1 MIYINGRFLDKPISG
16 VPLYGRE
23 ILKHL
28 DIVENRNKI
37 VVLIPKKLRANFK
50 INYLKVIEIGCF
62 KGNLWEQFSLSR
74 FMRKHK
80 KDQLLNLCNLS
91 PIFIKSYITIHDIG
105 LIYNKGYK
113 SLHFTLWYK
122 FIFRITIKRAKKI
135 FTVSEFCRDDIA
147 RYYKVDKSK
156 IVVTYNGCE
165 HILDVPFDDSLV
177 KKYELKKEY
186 YLFVGSNLPHK
197 NLPLLIDCAKRYPDK
212 SFVVVTDK
220 DPIEIPNNMIVI
232 KSASFPQLKS
242 LYSNAYCFMFPSSFE
257 GFGIPPLEA
266 ALSGCKRIIL
276 SNLSVFKELYGDIAN
291 YFDITKTIAL
301 PIDYK
306 VINDNQVN
314 YLKSKYSWV
323 KTANTII
330 KNINNNHSL
339 S

>member
-23 ILKHL
+23 ILKRL
-28 DIVENRNKI
+28 DTVDNKDKI
-37 VVLIPKKLRANFK
+37 AVLIPKGLKTDLK
-50 INYLKVIEIGCF
+50 INNLQVIEVGHF
-62 KGNLWEQFSLSR
+62 HDNLWEQVSLTR

-80 KDQLLNLCNLS
+80 HDQLLNLCNSS
-91 PIFIKSYITIHDIG
+91 PIFIRSYITIHDIG

-165 HILDVPFDDSLV
+165 HILNANYDDSIVNKYDLKN
-177 KKYELKKEY
+177 KKYFI
-186 YLFVGSNLPHK
+186 FVGSNLPHK
-197 NLPLLIDCAKRYPDK
+197 NIPLLVDCAKRYPNEL
-212 SFVVVTDK
+212 FVVATDK
-220 DPIEIPNNMIVI
+220 NPVEIPNNMIVI
-232 KSASFPQLKS
+232 KGASFPQLKS
-242 LYSNAYCFMFPSSFE
+242 LYSNAYCFILPSSFE

-266 ALSGCKRIIL
+266 ALSNCKRILL

-291 YFDITKTIAL
+291 YIDIAKPVVL
-301 PIDYK
+301 PDDYRVVIDK
-306 VINDNQVN
+306 QINN
-314 YLKSKYSWV
+314 LKGKYSWT
-323 KTANTII
+323 KAAGSIL
-330 KNINNNHSL
+330 KNIEQ
-339 S
+339 